1 MFCVGFLC
9 CILLYSLASVSSVSA
24 EMSQLKVVL
33 FLKKGPCH
41 VVFCPFWVLLSE
53 LVVSNSGSGV
63 SLSLFLAPS
72 LCLSPLLPLSLSVSC
87 PFILCYGVWFAL
99 LNSLPSPLSP
109 LPSPVNKQPEPAP
122 RRVNT
127 VNRKQPHLTSPTY
140 QPLLPPL
147 EAWVPAQ
154 PEPLSPA
161 TEAEQPGLIGGG
173 GGVGVGGGLGG
184 GVQVATV
191 KPHVVTQLSAEEI
204 R

>member
-1 MFCVGFLC
+1 M
-9 CILLYSLASVSSVSA
+9 
-24 EMSQLKVVL
+24 
-33 FLKKGPCH
+33 
-41 VVFCPFWVLLSE
+41 VFCPFWVLLSE

-63 SLSLFLAPS
+63 SFSVS
-72 LCLSPLLPLSLSVSC
+72 RTISLSVSALTFVSLGLLPFHSVLWRVVC
-87 PFILCYGVWFAL
+87 PPEL
-99 LNSLPSPLSP
+99 SPLSP

-161 TEAEQPGLIGGG
+161 TEAEQPGLSGGG

-191 KPHVVTQLSAEEI
+191 KPHVLTQLSAEEI